1 MRALLAAGLA
11 LSLAVLGGC
20 TRAEKERVNGGVQD
34 LGQQMKGAAESARQ
48 TAADV
53 ALAGK
58 VKTALMTRKG
68 LEGSQIDV
76 EAKDGVVTLK
86 GDVATRDQAEVAE
99 QVAQGTDGV
108 TSVSN
113 QLMLRV
119 PVKPRT
125 EVPSPP
131 GGSSSS

>member
-1 MRALLAAGLA
+1 MRSLLIMGLT

-20 TRAEKERVNGGVQD
+20 TRSERARVNEGTQD
-34 LGQQMKGAAESARQ
+34 LGQQVRGAAESARQ
-48 TAADV
+48 TAADI

-68 LEGSQIDV
+68 LEGSKIDV

-86 GDVATRDQAEVAE
+86 GDVATRTQAEVAE

-113 QLMLRV
+113 QLMLRIPAKPTTAV
-119 PVKPRT
+119 PA
-125 EVPSPP
+125 PP
-131 GGSSSS
+131 GGSSRG